1 MQKQKFKAGLVLPL
15 FNNVTKLSLTQI
27 EIPEE
32 WDELF
37 DRKKKEQFIKK
48 LQKQFVKTGCY
59 VPLMVF
65 QYDDKY
71 IIVDG
76 VLRFLALQDLNL
88 NQIDCIIIEKTPNSK
103 DQVKDLIIEFN
114 LKSVPTIAERIRL
127 LSHYLRVVECDEED
141 ETSCNEKYGFISEQ
155 YGRGWGRNNV
165 ITVKRALV
173 FDKEN
178 PVNPLNLSER
188 LLENQMSFDRAK
200 KCLDLLADP
209 KNNYDLSK
217 EIDAK
222 ILQGFTNNNYDLKKT
237 ESLIRQYNT
246 KVDKGTSAITVLN
259 DISSDR
265 YLIIPG
271 NSLDT
276 QFPEG
281 TKING
286 IFTSIPYF
294 NLIEYGKDEISR
306 ENKEVGCDLEI
317 GREKKREDFVEN
329 IVDVMKIGADHMTK
343 DGVIIINLHDTYKG
357 SICVGVVA
365 LLILEMQKAGFF
377 FIDQIIWQKSN
388 SKPQSNEISRFTNS
402 YESILIFSKSPDYYY
417 DQLRIYDPEKSAT
430 VKSGCSEQGNKGL
443 GKKKSYHISNPYKT
457 MRNFLCDNDI
467 EQILKLN
474 ISKERSQQDGLQN
487 GFFGSFP
494 TLLPIPFILSFFP
507 ENGTVWDPFGGTGT
521 TGRAALML
529 NRKVIISELYEKNV
543 AKISEI
549 LEKGISEF
557 DANEYST
564 LKKDFLS
571 LGDYS
576 NLAA

>member
-1 MQKQKFKAGLVLPL
+1 MVNLTVFSIPL

-48 LQKQFVKTGCY
+48 LQEQFVKTGCY
-59 VPLMVF
+59 VPLIVF
-65 QYDDKY
+65 KYDDKY

-88 NQIDCIIIEKTPNSK
+88 NQIDCIIIENTPNSK

-114 LKSVPTIAERIRL
+114 LKSVPTVAERIRL

-178 PVNPLNLSER
+178 PGNPLNLSER

-222 ILQGFTNNNYDLKKT
+222 ILQGFINNNYDLKKT

-246 KVDKGTSAITVLN
+246 KVDKGTSEIPILSNIT
-259 DISSDR
+259 SDR
-265 YLIIPG
+265 YLILPG

-276 QFPEG
+276 KFPEG
-281 TKING
+281 TEING

-294 NLIEYGKDEISR
+294 NLIEYGKNEIMKG
-306 ENKEVGCDLEI
+306 EKEIGSELEI

-329 IVDVMKIGADHMTK
+329 IVDVMKIGAENMTV

-357 SICVGVVA
+357 SICIGVVA

-388 SKPQSNEISRFTNS
+388 SKPQSNETARFTNS

-417 DQLRIYDPEKSAT
+417 QQLRIYDPEKSAT

-474 ISKERSQQDGLQN
+474 ISKERSQQNGLQN

-494 TLLPIPFILSFFP
+494 TLLPVPFILSFFP
-507 ENGTVWDPFGGTGT
+507 ENANIWDPFGGSGT
-521 TGRAALML
+521 TGRTAIML

-549 LEKGISEF
+549 LEKGISEY
-557 DANEYST
+557 DENEYSS

-571 LGDYS
+571 SDDQID
-576 NLAA
+576 LAA